1 MNDYKE
7 GFSIHR
13 DGESSARELT
23 AVSGPGKMR
32 GLEKSGGAVQG
43 SQLGESQVQGRGPG
57 LDGLGLRERARE
69 GARSVCRLWACLRF
83 TGSKTFTTF
92 PEGSLTLKV
101 PGPQPRGLPRGRG
114 WLFRKSLGRA
124 PGQTLVCSFPSVNTR
139 KPHPVPQTDL
149 QKSVLSFR
157 LGYSV
162 GAKWLEAQ
170 DSLPRFRTPDQ
181 CNFQLSF
188 SKIPTPD
195 IPAISHWSHKN
206 MWGQV
211 ISGGRKAHL
220 DPPWRSTSKHIPAR
234 LFFFFFSFS
243 NTWEIT

>member
-1 MNDYKE
+1 M
-7 GFSIHR
+7 
-13 DGESSARELT
+13 
-23 AVSGPGKMR
+23 
-32 GLEKSGGAVQG
+32 
-43 SQLGESQVQGRGPG
+43 
-57 LDGLGLRERARE
+57 
-69 GARSVCRLWACLRF
+69 
-83 TGSKTFTTF
+83 
-92 PEGSLTLKV
+92 
-101 PGPQPRGLPRGRG
+101 
-114 WLFRKSLGRA
+114 
-124 PGQTLVCSFPSVNTR
+124 
-139 KPHPVPQTDL
+139 PQTDL

-170 DSLPRFRTPDQ
+170 DSLPRFRTLDQ
-181 CNFQLSF
+181 CNFQLSL

-234 LFFFFFSFS
+234 LFFFSFHS
-243 NTWEIT
+243 ATLGRSLKFWKLSISGFALAAYKRKY